1 MVERGISRRE
11 WHRRRRESGF
21 VGRDRE
27 IADFRWIFSLTP
39 DNEDYQCLFHVCG
52 PAGVGKTWLVRRL
65 ESTARGFRALT
76 AYLGDDVHGIVEA
89 MDAISVQLR
98 RQDAPLRTFDKLLAS
113 YRQLRHEV
121 ENALLMEAAADTGGG
136 QPTAAQP
143 AASSLLAA
151 RLGLIGLGMVP
162 GLGPLAGAVDSGQLA
177 EGGDRF
183 RAAVRARLNRFD
195 DEQLVT
201 DPVRVLTPVFLRDL
215 GQVAGRAP
223 WVVLFFDTY
232 ERSRAVLD
240 TWLRDLVLDETH
252 GELPMNVI
260 VVLAGQGQLDAEWV
274 GSAVEMPLEVFT
286 EDEARQLLTGRGIAD
301 DGLMAEILHVSG
313 CLPVLVDTLARSHPH
328 SPDTVADLSDTAVER
343 FLKWETDPGHK
354 AAALACALP
363 LNFNEDIYHAAV
375 RRPVPGGYRWLT
387 ALPFVT
393 RVGNRRRYHD
403 VVRAQMLRALRTSS
417 PMRWREDHSR
427 LADAFAGWRTALEAG
442 LTPDTLWDD
451 AAWHESLLCETYH
464 RLCAQPSTSPP
475 AALHAA
481 AQACDHGT
489 SVARRW
495 ARMLTQAGQDAGA
508 PTLAQ
513 FGAQLLAST
522 DDAEDTVPA
531 LTLLLADPVAGN
543 ATRALALAVRG
554 REHRTR
560 GRYEESLAD
569 YSAAIDLVPDLSR
582 AYAGRASTYALR
594 EQFPAALADFDRAI
608 DLNPQHARALANRGY
623 VHRMTGR
630 YAEALAD
637 YDQAIALN
645 PHYPWA
651 VCGRGQVH
659 WTLGRCREA
668 LADYN
673 RVLESE
679 PNYTRAIA
687 GRGQALRCLG
697 RYDEALAEQDRA
709 VELVPEYPG
718 ALAERAEV
726 HRRMGR
732 HGAAL
737 TDFDRAVALSPR
749 YTWAIA
755 HRGATRLHLGHTDE
769 ALADF
774 DRALALEPA
783 YTGALSCRARAH
795 RIAGRYDE
803 AAADLERALRIDPLS
818 ALARHEH
825 AVLETLSGR
834 DTADDSW
841 CAVLRSDAPGEAEGE
856 GAQAIDARWHLM
868 AACCALG
875 DWEGA
880 DRHLEHFTAAT
891 PNRYQYHEA
900 YHDLAALADTL
911 GLPPSPV
918 ARVLRALERDRQ
930 VNHRSR

>member
-1 MVERGISRRE
+1 MTERGITRRE

-21 VGRDRE
+21 VGRDSE
-27 IADFRWIFSLTP
+27 IADFRRIFSLTP
-39 DNEDYQCLFHVCG
+39 DDEDYQCLFHVCG

-65 ESTARGFRALT
+65 ESTARDFRALT
-76 AYLGDDVHGIVEA
+76 AHLGEDVHGIVEA
-89 MDAISVQLR
+89 MDAISAQLR
-98 RQDAPLRTFDKLLAS
+98 RQDAPLRTFDKLLAN

-121 ENALLMEAAADTGGG
+121 ENALLMEAAAYTGAG
-136 QPTAAQP
+136 PSAADP
-143 AASSLLAA
+143 SASSLMAA
-151 RLGLIGLGMVP
+151 RLGLVGLGMVP
-162 GLGPLAGAVDSGQLA
+162 GLGPLAGAIDPGQLA
-177 EGGDRF
+177 GGGDRF
-183 RAAVRARLNRFD
+183 KAVVRARLHRFD

-201 DPVRVLTPVFLRDL
+201 EPVRVLTPVFLRDL
-215 GQVAGRAP
+215 AQAAGHAP
-223 WVVLFFDTY
+223 WVVLVFDTY

-240 TWLRDLVLDETH
+240 TWLRELVVEETH
-252 GELPMNVI
+252 GELPMNV
-260 VVLAGQGQLDAEWV
+260 VVVIAGQGQLDAEWA

-286 EDEARQLLTGRGIAD
+286 EDEARELLTGRGITD
-301 DGLMAEILHVSG
+301 DGLMTEILHVSG

-343 FLKWETDPGHK
+343 FLKWETHQGHR

-375 RRPVPGGYRWLT
+375 SRPVPDGYRWLT

-393 RVGNRRRYHD
+393 RVGDRRRYHD
-403 VVRAQMLRALRTSS
+403 VVRAQMLRSLRTSS
-417 PMRWREDHSR
+417 PTRWREDHSR
-427 LADAFAGWRTALEAG
+427 LADAFAGWRTALETG

-451 AAWHESLLCETYH
+451 DAWHEFRLCETYH
-464 RLCAQPSTSPP
+464 RLCARPSTSLP

-489 SVARRW
+489 PVARRW
-495 ARMLTQAGQDAGA
+495 AQMLTQAGQDAGA
-508 PTLAQ
+508 PALAHL
-513 FGAQLLAST
+513 GAQLREST

-531 LTLLLADPVAGN
+531 LTLLLADPAADN

-554 REHRTR
+554 RERRTR
-560 GRYEESLAD
+560 GRYEDSLAD
-569 YSAAIDLVPDLSR
+569 YSGAIDLEPGLSR

-608 DLNPQHARALANRGY
+608 ELNPQHARAIANRGY
-623 VHRMTGR
+623 IHRMTGR
-630 YAEALAD
+630 YAEALTD
-637 YDQAIALN
+637 YDHAIALN

-651 VCGRGQVH
+651 VCGRGQVY
-659 WTLGRCREA
+659 WTLGRYREA

-687 GRGQALRCLG
+687 SRGQALRCLG

-709 VELVPEYPG
+709 VELVPKYPG

-732 HGAAL
+732 HDAAL
-737 TDFDRAVALSPR
+737 ADFDRAVALSPR

-755 HRGATRLHLGHTDE
+755 HRGATRLHLGHTDQ

-774 DRALALEPA
+774 DRALDLEPA
-783 YTGALSCRARAH
+783 YTAVLACRARAH
-795 RIAGRYDE
+795 RTAGHYDQ
-803 AAADLERALRIDPLS
+803 AAADLDRALRIDPAS
-818 ALARHEH
+818 ALARHED
-825 AVLETLSGR
+825 AVLAVLRGR
-834 DTADDSW
+834 DDTSDRW
-841 CAVLRSDAPGEAEGE
+841 RAVLRSDAATEAEGN
-856 GAQAIDARWHLM
+856 GAQAMDARWHLM

-875 DWEGA
+875 DWDGA
-880 DRHLEHFTAAT
+880 DHHLDLFTAAT

-900 YHDLAALADTL
+900 YHDLTALAGTL
-911 GLPPSPV
+911 DLPAGPM
-918 ARVLRALERDRQ
+918 ARVLRALERGE
-930 VNHRSR
+930 S